1 MYLWPYMKAPIF
13 GLVATL
19 LGFSCQAQETNPDY
33 ELLWEISKPGDQPS
47 YLFGSLHSNDRRLF
61 DLPDSLYVAL
71 DRSQTIV
78 LETDIFSI
86 FETNDT
92 RYDAPEIKFDR
103 TGKPYTTTEVAS
115 RTAYGDENGMPQFL
129 DAYFQQYCLNAGKN
143 FESLESIEFQVGLSE
158 DLLTEP
164 IAVDS
169 DYDLM
174 FSTREDMTNLYLTG
188 DIYELNAFVK
198 SGLSM
203 YPELY
208 ESLIV
213 DRNIT
218 MSRVLDSL
226 IREQPLFCAIG
237 AGHLAGP
244 TGVLNLLRSRGY
256 NVRKVLATYGVN
268 PSQEEVR
275 VKSFRDYTIKDSLSG
290 LKMTFPGKPLDI
302 TDELA
307 VFLKK
312 WIYSDLGQGNT
323 YTVELYDR
331 GEILSWEDAAAEFIP
346 SPEDSPYEQIE
357 LANGGEAIQGLG
369 QEYWDYYLSWIRVL
383 MTEEYVIVLK
393 ATGGNKF
400 MNSPRATMFFDKVSV
415 DR

>member
-1 MYLWPYMKAPIF
+1 MKVSIF
-13 GLVATL
+13 GLVAAL
-19 LGFSCQAQETNPDY
+19 LGISCQAQETNPDY
-33 ELLWEISKPGDQPS
+33 ELLWEVSKPGEQPS

-71 DRSQTIV
+71 DRSETIV

-92 RYDAPEIKFDR
+92 RYDSPDLKFDR
-103 TGKPYTTTEVAS
+103 NGKPYTTTEVAS

-129 DAYFQQYCLNAGKN
+129 DAFFQQYCLNAGKN
-143 FESLESIEFQVGLSE
+143 FETLESIEFQMGLADNLSV
-158 DLLTEP
+158 EP
-164 IAVDS
+164 SFGDS
-169 DYDLM
+169 DYEMMLT
-174 FSTREDMTNLYLTG
+174 TREDMTNLYLRG
-188 DIYELNAFVK
+188 DIYELNAYVK
-198 SGLSM
+198 SGLSL
-203 YPELY
+203 YPDLY

-213 DRNIT
+213 SRNIT
-218 MSRVLDSL
+218 MTQVLDSL
-226 IREQPLFCAIG
+226 IREEPLFCAIG

-256 NVRKVLATYGVN
+256 SVRKVLATYGVD
-268 PSQEEVR
+268 PSKEEVR
-275 VKSFRDYTIKDSLSG
+275 VKSFRNYTAVEPLSG
-290 LKMTFPGKPLDI
+290 LKMTFPGKPLEI

-307 VFLKK
+307 TFLKK
-312 WIYSDLGQGNT
+312 WVYSDLGQGNT
-323 YTVELYDR
+323 YTIELYER
-331 GEILSWEDAAAEFIP
+331 GDILSWEDAAAEYIP

-357 LANGGEAIQGLG
+357 LPNGGEAIQGLG
-369 QEYWDYYLSWIRVL
+369 QEYWDFYLSWIRVL

-400 MNSPRATMFFDKVSV
+400 MNSPRAFLFFDKVSV